1 MNGMDSKAADHAGHM
16 AQTEQ
21 QQSTNG
27 MESSKDNMM
36 NKDSKEQAK
45 VLPDTGE
52 TPAENATLFGSLF
65 AGLGSLFLFGRR
77 KKEEEEQ

>member
-1 MNGMDSKAADHAGHM
+1 
-16 AQTEQ
+16 
-21 QQSTNG
+21 
-27 MESSKDNMM
+27 M

>member
-1 MNGMDSKAADHAGHM
+1 
-16 AQTEQ
+16 
-21 QQSTNG
+21 
-27 MESSKDNMM
+27 MM
-36 NKDSKEQAK
+36 NKGNNTQAK

-77 KKEEEEQ
+77 KKEEEQ